1 MLFLFRSGIEETKRE
16 DCGLVNG
23 SSSSI
28 LDQWAMKNR
37 AEEEGMLFLF
47 RSGIEETKRED
58 CGLVNGSSSSILDQ
72 WAMKNRA
79 EEEGMWGKYWRK
91 KIEQTLEGK

>member
-1 MLFLFRSGIEETKRE
+1 MLCLVRSGIEETKRE
-16 DCGLVNG
+16 DCP
-23 SSSSI
+23 
-28 LDQWAMKNR
+28 
-37 AEEEGMLFLF
+37 
-47 RSGIEETKRED
+47 
-58 CGLVNGSSSSILDQ
+58 LVNGSSSSILDQ

>member
-1 MLFLFRSGIEETKRE
+1 MLFLVRSGIEETKRE

-37 AEEEGMLFLF
+37 AEEEGMY
-47 RSGIEETKRED
+47 
-58 CGLVNGSSSSILDQ
+58 
-72 WAMKNRA
+72 
-79 EEEGMWGKYWRK
+79 EGMYVSIGEK
-91 KIEQTLEGK
+91 KLSKPWKVSSLTNNNK